1 MQSTIIDLIS
11 GSGFAKQGYPNRA
24 LFSIPFAG
32 LDDSGIPTFYNADGS
47 KTTAK
52 DAYIDFQSRT
62 NLDYLIYEGPTDP
75 TINGSFGNIFNY
87 KSFKLNVFI
96 TYSFGNVVRLDPV
109 FSSEYSDLNSM
120 TKDYRNRWMVPGDEY
135 FTDVPTILSKRQLNE
150 NSDLTKAY
158 NAYNYSDV
166 RIADGGF
173 VRLKEISL
181 SYDIPKKSLLKEMSN
196 LSIKLQA
203 TNLALLYADKKLNG
217 QDPEFFQ
224 SGGVSTPVP
233 KQFTL
238 TLRASF

>member
-1 MQSTIIDLIS
+1 L
-11 GSGFAKQGYPNRA
+11 K
-24 LFSIPFAG
+24 
-32 LDDSGIPTFYNADGS
+32 
-47 KTTAK
+47 
-52 DAYIDFQSRT
+52 
-62 NLDYLIYEGPTDP
+62 YEGPTDP

-120 TKDYRNRWMVPGDEY
+120 TKDFKNRWMIPGDEY
-135 FTDVPTILSKRQLNE
+135 FTSVPTILSKRQLNE
-150 NSDLTKAY
+150 NTDLIKAY

-181 SYDIPKKSLLKEMSN
+181 AYDIPKKSLLKEMSN
-196 LSIKLQA
+196 LSIKFQA

-217 QDPEFFQ
+217 QDPEFFR